1 MANEKIIV
9 TENKNKVVVSTP
21 GPQGPRGR
29 TILNGS
35 GAPSANLGYIGD
47 FYYDISTTRFYG
59 PKLSEVSWD
68 GATNFLLQDPA
79 SDYAKVLSWEL
90 IQVEYNEEEEYYYID
105 LQHDLNFYPNVTIKD
120 STNELVET
128 GIDYVNANKI
138 TLTMAQPF
146 SGKAY
151 LS

>member
-9 TENKNKVVVSTP
+9 TENKNKVVISTP

-29 TILNGS
+29 TILNGT
-35 GAPSANLGYIGD
+35 GAPSSNLGYIGD

>member
-1 MANEKIIV
+1 V
-9 TENKNKVVVSTP
+9 
-21 GPQGPRGR
+21 Q
-29 TILNGS
+29 
-35 GAPSANLGYIGD
+35 
-47 FYYDISTTRFYG
+47 
-59 PKLSEVSWD
+59 
-68 GATNFLLQDPA
+68 
-79 SDYAKVLSWEL
+79 
-90 IQVEYNEEEEYYYID
+90 YNSQEEYYYID

-128 GIDYVNANKI
+128 GIEYVTANKI